1 MIVSE
6 EMKDPSGKKD
16 TMEYTLIRTMKILL
30 SILHRIK
37 LSI

>member
-1 MIVSE
+1 MIVGE
-6 EMKDPSGKKD
+6 EMKAPSGQKD